1 MTDRDRPPAPGADS
15 PAPPPA
21 GTARRAMHLL
31 RRIPVTISVLLVL
44 VVAGLLSGGFT
55 SPSDQA
61 PWYET
66 FAYGLPSFA
75 DGRWYT
81 VATGTVLV
89 AVPPGYLLILPLAA
103 LGLGWLELRRGSGV
117 TAATFLIGQAVA
129 VIGTAFIVA
138 GFAAFGSPWADELA
152 TQLDVGASGGVF
164 AAITMAAFSL
174 RSPWAGRVLLI
185 VFAVVTIGVLFIGT
199 LADIEHAVAVVAVML
214 VQARAFSR
222 PTLREQ
228 RFITWTVLLAV
239 GAAQVILVLVPA
251 FGPFGA
257 SDPGGA
263 QFVDVAIDAVIVLL
277 LADGLR
283 RGIRLAW
290 IGAVVLGALNVLG
303 GVLAFLLLTLLDALG
318 SDSDA
323 AALADSESRDALTL
337 AITTSVLWLGI
348 LIWLVITRHAYR
360 ARLRRRLPGA
370 RDAQS
375 PGALIETARELI
387 RETGG
392 GPLSWMATW
401 PDNRIFLG
409 SDPATAVAY
418 QTHQGVAIALSDPI
432 APDGRVGETLVEF
445 LDTVERAG
453 FTPCVFGAT
462 ERARAVIPEGWRAVQ
477 IAEDTIVDLPGL
489 EFTGKAWSPARQ
501 ALNRA
506 EREDVAFR
514 MGALAQQSRR
524 VRAQVDEISAQWVG
538 EKELPEMRF
547 TLGTVDEALDPEV
560 RMAFAERDGQLEGF
574 LSWLPVY
581 GADGAVTGWTL
592 DLMRRRAGGTFPA
605 VMEFLIASSALA
617 FRDEGAAFLSLS
629 GAPLAR
635 STPASADELSPI
647 DGWLDHLGAM
657 LEPAYGFRSLHR
669 FKQKFRPRAEPL
681 YLLFADEGDLARI
694 GLALARAYLPDAS
707 MPELVRMGASLTR

>member
-1 MTDRDRPPAPGADS
+1 MTDRDRQTASDTMTPAENGLV
-15 PAPPPA
+15 
-21 GTARRAMHLL
+21 RRTLHLL
-31 RRIPVTISVLLVL
+31 GRLPVTLSVL
-44 VVAGLLSGGFT
+44 VVLVVFGIVSGGFASAT
-55 SPSDQA
+55 DQA

-66 FAYGLPSFA
+66 FAYGVPSFA

-89 AVPPGYLLILPLAA
+89 AVPLGYLLILPVTAA
-103 LGLGWLELRRGSGV
+103 GLGWLELRRGSGL
-117 TAATFLIGQAVA
+117 TAATFLVGQAVA
-129 VIGTAFIVA
+129 VIGTAFLVA
-138 GFAAFGSPWADELA
+138 GFATFGSPWAEELA
-152 TQLDVGASGGVF
+152 KQVDVGPSGGVL

-174 RSPWAGRVLLI
+174 RPPWAGRALLI
-185 VFAVVTIGVLFIGT
+185 VFAVVTVGVLFVGT
-199 LADIEHAVAVVAVML
+199 LADIEHAVAAVAVML

-222 PTLREQ
+222 PSLREQ
-228 RFITWTVLLAV
+228 RFITWTVLLAI
-239 GAAQVILVLVPA
+239 GAAQLILVLVPT

-257 SDPGGA
+257 SEPGGV

-290 IGAVVLGALNVLG
+290 IGAVVLGALNVAG
-303 GVLAFLLLTLLDALG
+303 GILSFLLLTLLDAIG
-318 SDSDA
+318 SDFTA
-323 AALADSESRDALTL
+323 AQLAQARDALTL
-337 AITTSVLWLGI
+337 AITTSVLWLGM
-348 LIWLVITRHAYR
+348 LVWLVITRHAYR

-370 RDAQS
+370 RDAQR
-375 PGALIETARELI
+375 PGALVETARELV

-409 SDPATAVAY
+409 SSPDTAVAY
-418 QTHQGVAIALSDPI
+418 QTHQGVAIVLSDPI
-432 APDGRVGETLVEF
+432 APDDRVGETLVEF
-445 LDTVERAG
+445 LDTVVRAG
-453 FTPCVFGAT
+453 YTPCVFGAT
-462 ERARAVIPEGWRAVQ
+462 ERARAAIPEGWRAVQ

-506 EREDVAFR
+506 EREGVTFR
-514 MGALAQQSRR
+514 MGALANESRR
-524 VRAQVDEISAQWVG
+524 VRAQVDEISSQWVG

-560 RMAFAERDGQLEGF
+560 RMAFAEHDGQLEGF

-581 GADGAVTGWTL
+581 GSGGEVTGWTL
-592 DLMRRRAGGTFPA
+592 DLMRRRADSGFPA
-605 VMEFLIASSALA
+605 VMEYLIASSALA

-635 STPASADELSPI
+635 STPASPEELSPI
-647 DGWLDHLGAM
+647 DGWLDRLGAM

-707 MPELVRMGASLTR
+707 MADLVRMGTSLTR

>member
-1 MTDRDRPPAPGADS
+1 MTDRDRQTAPDAT
-15 PAPPPA
+15 PLAPA
-21 GTARRAMHLL
+21 GNVRRASRLL
-31 RRIPVTISVLLVL
+31 GRLPVTLSVL
-44 VVAGLLSGGFT
+44 VVLVVVGFVSGGFT
-55 SPSDQA
+55 SASDQA

-81 VATGTVLV
+81 VVTGTVLV
-89 AVPPGYLLILPLAA
+89 AVPLGYLLILPLAA
-103 LGLGWLELRRGSGV
+103 AGLGWLELRRGPGV

-129 VIGTAFIVA
+129 VIGTAFLVA
-138 GFAAFGSPWADELA
+138 GFAAFGSPWAEELA
-152 TQLDVGASGGVF
+152 KQVDVGPSGGVF

-174 RSPWAGRVLLI
+174 RSPWAGRALLI
-185 VFAVVTIGVLFIGT
+185 VFAVVAVGVLFVGT
-199 LADIEHAVAVVAVML
+199 LADLEHAVAVVAVML

-222 PTLREQ
+222 PSLREQ
-228 RFITWTVLLAV
+228 RFITWTVLLAI
-239 GAAQVILVLVPA
+239 GAAQLILVLVPT

-257 SDPGGA
+257 SEPGGA

-283 RGIRLAW
+283 RGIRVAW
-290 IGAVVLGALNVLG
+290 IGAVVLGALNVAG
-303 GVLAFLLLTLLDALG
+303 GILAFLLLTLLDALG
-318 SDSDA
+318 SDSSATAVADA
-323 AALADSESRDALTL
+323 QARDALTL
-337 AITTSVLWLGI
+337 AITTSVLWLGM
-348 LIWLVITRHAYR
+348 LVWLVVTRRAYR

-375 PGALIETARELI
+375 PGALAETARELI

-409 SDPATAVAY
+409 SSPETAVAY

-432 APDGRVGETLVEF
+432 APDDRVGETLAEF
-445 LDTVERAG
+445 LDTVVRAG

-489 EFTGKAWSPARQ
+489 EFTGKAWSAARQ

-506 EREDVAFR
+506 EREGVSFR
-514 MGALAQQSRR
+514 MGALAAESRR
-524 VRAQVDEISAQWVG
+524 VRAQVDEISSQWVG

-560 RMAFAERDGQLEGF
+560 RMAFAEHDGQLEGF

-581 GADGAVTGWTL
+581 GSDGEVAGWTL
-592 DLMRRRAGGTFPA
+592 DLMRRRAGGGFPA
-605 VMEFLIASSALA
+605 VMEYLIASSALA

-635 STPASADELSPI
+635 STPASPEELSPI
-647 DGWLDHLGAM
+647 DGWLDRLGAM

-707 MPELVRMGASLTR
+707 MAELVRMGASLTR